1 MASHTPEM
9 LALSAELCQFWF
21 NGTARFDA
29 GPTIGKDLIMN
40 GFVWA
45 IRILAVAFIAVSCL
59 HLFMGLYADAAVGS
73 PITAEMA
80 AQPSFDSQNRF
91 YGVTFSMLGVALL
104 IGSTD
109 LVRYKPIILAAL
121 GVLFAA
127 GIARAISWML
137 FGAPST
143 IIIGILVADL
153 LLPPIL
159 YVWMKKSM
167 GAAA

>member
-1 MASHTPEM
+1 VVYFS
-9 LALSAELCQFWF
+9 WG
-21 NGTARFDA
+21 N
-29 GPTIGKDLIMN
+29 IDLGFGYAKWDGVIMK
-40 GFVWA
+40 GFIWA

-80 AQPSFDSQNRF
+80 LQPSFDSQNRF
-91 YGVTFSMLGVALL
+91 YGVTFSMLGFALL

-127 GIARAISWML
+127 GVARAISWIM

-159 YVWMKKSM
+159 YLWMKKSM
-167 GAAA
+167 SSAA

>member
-1 MASHTPEM
+1 M
-9 LALSAELCQFWF
+9 
-21 NGTARFDA
+21 
-29 GPTIGKDLIMN
+29 K
-40 GFVWA
+40 GFIWA
-45 IRILAVAFIAVSCL
+45 IRILAFAFIAVSCL

-80 AQPSFDSQNRF
+80 LQPSFDSQNRF
-91 YGVTFSMLGVALL
+91 YGVTFSMLGFALL

-109 LVRYKPIILAAL
+109 LVRYKPMIFAAL

-127 GIARAISWML
+127 GVARAMSWIM

-143 IIIGILVADL
+143 IIIGILAADL

-159 YVWMKKSM
+159 YLWMTRSM
-167 GAAA
+167 NSSA

>member
-1 MASHTPEM
+1 MRA
-9 LALSAELCQFWF
+9 F
-21 NGTARFDA
+21 
-29 GPTIGKDLIMN
+29 I
-40 GFVWA
+40 WA

-80 AQPSFDSQNRF
+80 MQPSFDSQNRF
-91 YGVTFSMLGVALL
+91 YGVTFSMLGFALL
-104 IGSTD
+104 ISSSD
-109 LVRYKPIILAAL
+109 LLRYKPIILAAL

-127 GIARAISWML
+127 GIARGISWAL

-143 IIIGILVADL
+143 IIIGILIADL

-159 YVWMKKSM
+159 YIWMKKSM
-167 GAAA
+167 ANVA

>member
-1 MASHTPEM
+1 M
-9 LALSAELCQFWF
+9 SAF
-21 NGTARFDA
+21 
-29 GPTIGKDLIMN
+29 I
-40 GFVWA
+40 WA

-80 AQPSFDSQNRF
+80 IQPSFDSQNRF
-91 YGVTFSMLGVALL
+91 YGVTFSMLGFALL

-109 LVRYKPIILAAL
+109 LVRYRPIILAAL

-127 GIARAISWML
+127 GIARSISWVL

-143 IIIGILVADL
+143 IIIGILIADL
-153 LLPPIL
+153 LLPPIF
-159 YVWMKKSM
+159 YMWMKKSM
-167 GAAA
+167 ASVA

>member
-1 MASHTPEM
+1 VKGVT
-9 LALSAELCQFWF
+9 
-21 NGTARFDA
+21 
-29 GPTIGKDLIMN
+29 MN
-40 GFVWA
+40 GFIWA

-59 HLFMGLYADAAVGS
+59 HLFTGLYADAAVGS

-80 AQPSFDSQNRF
+80 SQPSFDSQNRF
-91 YGVTFSMLGVALL
+91 YGVTFSLLGIALL

-109 LVRYKPIILAAL
+109 LVRYKPIILATL

-127 GIARAISWML
+127 GIARALSWSL
-137 FGAPST
+137 FGAPSS

-159 YVWMKKSM
+159 YTWMKKVM
-167 GAAA
+167 GEAA

>member
-1 MASHTPEM
+1 MT
-9 LALSAELCQFWF
+9 
-21 NGTARFDA
+21 
-29 GPTIGKDLIMN
+29 
-40 GFVWA
+40 GFVLA
-45 IRILAVAFIAVSCL
+45 IRILAIAFIAVSGL
-59 HLFMGLYADAAVGS
+59 HLFMGLYADATLGS
-73 PITAEMA
+73 PITAQMA
-80 AQPSFDSQNRF
+80 SQPSFDSQNRF
-91 YGVTFSMLGVALL
+91 YGVTFSMLGFALL

-109 LVRYKPIILAAL
+109 LVRYRPIILAAL

-127 GIARAISWML
+127 GLARVVSWML

-167 GAAA
+167 

>member
-1 MASHTPEM
+1 MAAMT
-9 LALSAELCQFWF
+9 
-21 NGTARFDA
+21 
-29 GPTIGKDLIMN
+29 

-45 IRILAVAFIAVSCL
+45 IRTLAVAFIAVSGL

-80 AQPSFDSQNRF
+80 SQPSFDSQNRF
-91 YGVTFSMLGVALL
+91 YGVTFSMLGFALL

-109 LVRYKPIILAAL
+109 LLRYRPIILAAL

-127 GIARAISWML
+127 GIARAISWGLM
-137 FGAPST
+137 GTPST
-143 IIIGILVADL
+143 IIVGITAADL

-167 GAAA
+167 GEMA

>member
-1 MASHTPEM
+1 MKA
-9 LALSAELCQFWF
+9 F
-21 NGTARFDA
+21 
-29 GPTIGKDLIMN
+29 I
-40 GFVWA
+40 WA

-80 AQPSFDSQNRF
+80 LQPSFDSQNRF
-91 YGVTFSMLGVALL
+91 YGVSFSMLGFALL

-109 LVRYKPIILAAL
+109 LVRYRPIILAAL

-127 GIARAISWML
+127 GIARSISWVF

-143 IIIGILVADL
+143 IIIGIMIADL

-159 YVWMKKSM
+159 YIWMKKSM
-167 GAAA
+167 ASAA

>member
-1 MASHTPEM
+1 
-9 LALSAELCQFWF
+9 
-21 NGTARFDA
+21 
-29 GPTIGKDLIMN
+29 MN

-45 IRILAVAFIAVSCL
+45 IRILAFAFIAVSGL
-59 HLFMGLYADAAVGS
+59 HLFTGLYADAAVGS

-80 AQPSFDSQNRF
+80 SQPSFDSQNRF
-91 YGVTFSMLGVALL
+91 YGVTFSMLGFALL

-109 LVRYKPIILAAL
+109 IVRYKPIILAAL

-127 GIARAISWML
+127 GIARAMSWTL

-159 YVWMKKSM
+159 YFWMKKSM
-167 GAAA
+167 GAGA

>member
-1 MASHTPEM
+1 MT
-9 LALSAELCQFWF
+9 
-21 NGTARFDA
+21 
-29 GPTIGKDLIMN
+29 
-40 GFVWA
+40 GFILA
-45 IRILAVAFIAVSCL
+45 IRILAIAFIAVSGL
-59 HLFMGLYADAAVGS
+59 HLFMGLYADATLGS

-80 AQPSFDSQNRF
+80 SQPSFDSQNRF
-91 YGVTFSMLGVALL
+91 YGVTFSMLGFALL

-109 LVRYKPIILAAL
+109 LVRYKPVILAAL

-127 GIARAISWML
+127 GIARGVSWVL

-159 YVWMKKSM
+159 YVWMKKSS
-167 GAAA
+167 